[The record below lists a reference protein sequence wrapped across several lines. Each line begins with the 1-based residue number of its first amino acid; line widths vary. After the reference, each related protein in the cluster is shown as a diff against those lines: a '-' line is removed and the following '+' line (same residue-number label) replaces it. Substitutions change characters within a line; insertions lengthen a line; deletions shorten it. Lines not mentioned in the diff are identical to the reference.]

1 MFTLT
6 KKQTSIIA
14 VMAVVAA
21 VMFAGPIALGLQIQQ
36 ASAGGW
42 GDYGCCHGG
51 WGSHHGWGWHH
62 HHHLLVGLEQL
73 VVSRC

>member
-1 MFTLT
+1 MFNLT

-21 VMFAGPIALGLQIQQ
+21 VMFAGPIALGLELQQ

-42 GDYGCCHGG
+42 GGGG
-51 WGSHHGWGWHH
+51 WGGGWWWHH
-62 HHHLLVGLEQL
+62 HHHHWWNHHHWGWN
-73 VVSRC
+73 SWW

>member
-1 MFTLT
+1 MFNLT

-21 VMFAGPIALGLQIQQ
+21 VMFAGPIALGLELQQ

-42 GDYGCCHGG
+42 
-51 WGSHHGWGWHH
+51 WWHH
-62 HHHLLVGLEQL
+62 HHHWGWN
-73 VVSRC
+73 SWW

>member
-1 MFTLT
+1 MFNLT

-21 VMFAGPIALGLQIQQ
+21 VMFAGPIALGLELQQ

-42 GDYGCCHGG
+42 GDGG
-51 WGSHHGWGWHH
+51 WWWHH
-62 HHHLLVGLEQL
+62 HHHWGWN
-73 VVSRC
+73 SWW

>member
-1 MFTLT
+1 MFNLT

-21 VMFAGPIALGLQIQQ
+21 VMFAGPIALSLEHQQ

-42 GDYGCCHGG
+42 GDGG
-51 WGSHHGWGWHH
+51 WWWHH
-62 HHHLLVGLEQL
+62 HHHHWGWN
-73 VVSRC
+73 S

>member
-1 MFTLT
+1 MFNLT

-21 VMFAGPIALGLQIQQ
+21 VMFAGPIALGLEIQQ

-42 GDYGCCHGG
+42 GGG
-51 WGSHHGWGWHH
+51 WWWHH
-62 HHHLLVGLEQL
+62 HHHHWWHHHHWGWN
-73 VVSRC
+73 SWW